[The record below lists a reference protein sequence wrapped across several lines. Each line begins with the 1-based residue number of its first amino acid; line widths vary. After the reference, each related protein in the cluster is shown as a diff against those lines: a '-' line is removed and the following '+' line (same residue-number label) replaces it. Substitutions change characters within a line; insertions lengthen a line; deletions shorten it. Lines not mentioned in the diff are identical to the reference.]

1 MCRVRHY
8 VKTVIKRKRGWL
20 YTTMLSV
27 CLSFRLSVRLF
38 VCRLKRVSKLTRFSQ
53 TVSNVQLWSLLTT
66 DKKSYMGLSKNT
78 FLDPYNDV
86 AKLAVCPTAH
96 ENTVFSNPKQ
106 FRTIVWPTPNPIKI
120 TPPRVKFML
129 AAGLTHGRNFIQT
142 PWVIPRPWCLCITP
156 NTYTAKGDYCGSV
169 NQDCITKPI
178 IDTRLQ

>member
-120 TPPRVKFML
+120 TPPPREIYASSGAYSWQKFYSDPM
-129 AAGLTHGRNFIQT
+129 GYT
-142 PWVIPRPWCLCITP
+142 PALVFMHHP
-156 NTYTAKGDYCGSV
+156 
-169 NQDCITKPI
+169 
-178 IDTRLQ
+178 